1 MLVVSEAYWA
11 ITHRHWLH
19 TDLFVQT
26 WTFFPLLFIFF
37 VLFTS
42 VDNDCSCSSGPEGK
56 QRCKIGQL
64 ISHLRATSSSRR
76 PTKFAPAHAHTHTHE
91 QAVDKLCDASMFC
104 LMELYSEWGKG
115 RSIEGEH
122 APIQAPAQTCR
133 HKHKRGE
140 QAKRHVRHSI
150 HLRVTTSFFAFS
162 TYAITMTSIR
172 RSSYTPLLIIT
183 LGP

>member
-1 MLVVSEAYWA
+1 MPTEPSLIV
-11 ITHRHWLH
+11 IWLH

-26 WTFFPLLFIFF
+26 WIFFPLLFIFF

-76 PTKFAPAHAHTHTHE
+76 PTKFAHAHAHTHAHTHE

-115 RSIEGEH
+115 RSIEENTHPFRHPRKH
-122 APIQAPAQTCR
+122 ADTNTKEVNR
-133 HKHKRGE
+133 
-140 QAKRHVRHSI
+140 AKRHVRHSI
-150 HLRVTTSFFAFS
+150 HLRVTTTCFAFS

>member
-1 MLVVSEAYWA
+1 MPTEPSLIV
-11 ITHRHWLH
+11 IWLH

-26 WTFFPLLFIFF
+26 WIFFPLLFIFF

-76 PTKFAPAHAHTHTHE
+76 PTKFAHAHAHAHAHTHAHTHE

-115 RSIEGEH
+115 RSIEENTHPFRHPRKH
-122 APIQAPAQTCR
+122 ADTNTKEVNR
-133 HKHKRGE
+133 
-140 QAKRHVRHSI
+140 
-150 HLRVTTSFFAFS
+150 LRDTSDILFTWEWRILVLPS
-162 TYAITMTSIR
+162 PPMQ
-172 RSSYTPLLIIT
+172 
-183 LGP
+183 